1 MCIICCLYSTNEHP
15 LHSDFNCS
23 VASGLLALR
32 YAPMNTS
39 SFCDKNLGLRTSAHS
54 AIWLAARS
62 NDVDGDRLGSDWI
75 EWECVFAECVGFKT
89 AFIVCTFCY
98 LSLSH
103 RLFLSTASL
112 QTLTHTRTHRM
123 PLTARTHTLA
133 DRSGRG
139 KANEFTQKKL
149 HNALRYFYETCSF
162 LFVVSSFLLFLSD
175 AQGTTTTTTT
185 TIILRLFLL

>member
-54 AIWLAARS
+54 AICLEARS

-75 EWECVFAECVGFKT
+75 EWERVFAECVCFKT

-112 QTLTHTRTHRM
+112 QTLTHTHVRTDWHSR
-123 PLTARTHTLA
+123 PAHTHSQTDQVEEKQTNSLKRNCTTRSDTFTKLAR
-133 DRSGRG
+133 
-139 KANEFTQKKL
+139 F
-149 HNALRYFYETCSF
+149 
-162 LFVVSSFLLFLSD
+162 FLLFLLFFCFSAMHR
-175 AQGTTTTTTT
+175 AQQQ
-185 TIILRLFLL
+185 RQQQQ